1 MNYKNYKYSKIKHYY
16 VNRPVYPKTLDVRN
30 EMEKMNKKGRNIVY
44 NKMFFAEILI
54 AATEY
59 LILLFIPG
67 SRAPK
72 YCSTSDACSFPIH
85 WAQPES

>member
-1 MNYKNYKYSKIKHYY
+1 
-16 VNRPVYPKTLDVRN
+16 
-30 EMEKMNKKGRNIVY
+30 MNKKGRNIVY

-67 SRAPK
+67 SWAPK
-72 YCSTSDACSFPIH
+72 YCSTSGACSFLLH